1 MGKVRASLACWV
13 CAALASGAL
22 AQDRQVES
30 AALSAAATAIASTER
45 LSAGAS
51 LDLASALSQAEARSP
66 AMAASRLEADAMRY
80 DADQA
85 GVRPNPELGLDVEDA
100 TRRQR
105 TVTVSLSQRLELGGK
120 RAARVQAAQKAREVA
135 EVQTQQQRVETRA
148 TVTGAFFDTLIA
160 QERIALAQEALKL
173 SQLGTNVADKRVLA
187 GKVSPVERTRAKVV
201 EAQMRME
208 LTKAQGDFQVS
219 LHVLRSALGGHASVD
234 RVDGNLLALPTLPAF
249 QALLDSADRAPAR
262 RKAGLEVERWSA
274 QAAVERS
281 LRTPDV
287 TLSMGVKRDQ
297 ESSRNQL
304 VVGLSMPL
312 PVFDRNVGNELASL
326 KRRDKAEEEARALA
340 LTQRAELLSAH
351 QRWSS
356 ATQVTQ
362 LLRQEV
368 LPGAESAYAAATRGF
383 SLGKFS
389 YLEALDAQRTL
400 LEAKTQYFAS
410 LAEAYRAASDVE
422 RLIGE
427 PVFGAVAVSPTP
439 TSK

>member
-1 MGKVRASLACWV
+1 MGKVPVSLACWA
-13 CAALASGAL
+13 CAAMVSGAL
-22 AQDRQVES
+22 AEDRQIES
-30 AALSAAATAIASTER
+30 ATLPVAVAVAASPER
-45 LSAGAS
+45 LAGGAS
-51 LDLASALSQAEARSP
+51 LDLATALSQAEARSP
-66 AMAASRLEADAMRY
+66 AMAASRLEAEATRY
-80 DADQA
+80 EVDQA
-85 GVRPNPELGLDVEDA
+85 GVRPNPELGMDLEDA

-105 TVTVSLSQRLELGGK
+105 TATVSLSQRLELGGK
-120 RAARVQAAQKAREVA
+120 RAARVQAAQKAQEVA

-148 TVTGAFFDTLIA
+148 AVTSAFFDTLIA

-173 SQLGTNVADKRVLA
+173 SQLGTNVADKRVVA
-187 GKVSPVERTRAKVV
+187 GKVSPVELTRAKVA

-208 LTKAQGDFQVS
+208 LTKAQGDFQGS
-219 LHVLRSALGGHASVD
+219 LHLLRSALGGSVSVD
-234 RVDGNLLALPTLPAF
+234 RVDGNLLVVPTLPTV
-249 QALLDSADRAPAR
+249 QALLDSADRSPAR
-262 RKAGLEVERWSA
+262 RKAGLEMERWSA

-287 TLSMGVKRDQ
+287 TLSMGVKREQ
-297 ESSRNQL
+297 ESARNAL
-304 VVGLSMPL
+304 VVGISMPL
-312 PVFDRNVGNELASL
+312 PVFDRNVGNELAAL
-326 KRRDKAEEEARALA
+326 KRRDKAEEDARALA
-340 LTQRAELLSAH
+340 LTQRADLLSAH
-351 QRWSS
+351 QRWVS

-362 LLRQEV
+362 LMRQEV

-410 LAEAYRAASDVE
+410 LADAYRAASDVE

>member
-1 MGKVRASLACWV
+1 M
-13 CAALASGAL
+13 
-22 AQDRQVES
+22 
-30 AALSAAATAIASTER
+30 
-45 LSAGAS
+45 
-51 LDLASALSQAEARSP
+51 
-66 AMAASRLEADAMRY
+66 
-80 DADQA
+80 
-85 GVRPNPELGLDVEDA
+85 
-100 TRRQR
+100 
-105 TVTVSLSQRLELGGK
+105 
-120 RAARVQAAQKAREVA
+120 
-135 EVQTQQQRVETRA
+135 
-148 TVTGAFFDTLIA
+148 
-160 QERIALAQEALKL
+160 
-173 SQLGTNVADKRVLA
+173 LA

-234 RVDGNLLALPTLPAF
+234 RVDGNLLVLPTLPAF

-340 LTQRAELLSAH
+340 LTSRPPRSG
-351 QRWSS
+351 W
-356 ATQVTQ
+356 
-362 LLRQEV
+362 
-368 LPGAESAYAAATRGF
+368 
-383 SLGKFS
+383 
-389 YLEALDAQRTL
+389 
-400 LEAKTQYFAS
+400 S
-410 LAEAYRAASDVE
+410 LAADTPAAPPARESH
-422 RLIGE
+422 RPL
-427 PVFGAVAVSPTP
+427 
-439 TSK
+439 

>member
-148 TVTGAFFDTLIA
+148 TVTSAFFDT
-160 QERIALAQEALKL
+160 LAQEALKL

-234 RVDGNLLALPTLPAF
+234 RVDGNLLVLPTLPAF